1 MHCFVRKESFDS
13 VTIYWLDREGARQ
26 AFREASERLVQAR
39 PEVYAVYL
47 FGSLARN
54 QATPRSDADLLILL
68 RQSARPCW
76 KDRYLDYAPYFE
88 EVGMPFDL
96 FCYTLAEA
104 PSVPLVRSALR
115 EAVRLAGEIDP
126 LEEAQQR

>member
-1 MHCFVRKESFDS
+1 

-26 AFREASERLVQAR
+26 AFRAAAERLVQER
-39 PEVYAVYL
+39 SEVHSVFL

-68 RQSARPCW
+68 RHSERPCW
-76 KDRYLDYAPYFE
+76 VDRYLDYVGYFE

-96 FCYTLAEA
+96 FCYTLDEV
-104 PSVPLVRSALR
+104 PKVPLARSALR
-115 EAVRLAGEIDP
+115 QATLLAGQP
-126 LEEAQQR
+126 YQMEEAQR